1 MSFVE
6 KMLNSID
13 EDFYIIIN
21 AVVAIAVLFF
31 ITGGFGLGKG
41 KGNGNDDEAVPA
53 NAEISAEASETS
65 VASEETTVE
74 TQETQYIEITVSENK
89 YIYQNNDNYSLE
101 ELVDMVVSVG
111 MNDDGTA
118 KFDVALTNDNASL
131 NAYNNL
137 SAALKEKGFT
147 VIDKSNE

>member
-1 MSFVE
+1 MKKKLKGNVSTIV
-6 KMLNSID
+6 L
-13 EDFYIIIN
+13 IIIL
-21 AVVAIAVLFF
+21 VLVIAIAVLFF
-31 ITGGFGLGKG
+31 INGGFGIG
-41 KGNGNDDEAVPA
+41 KGNGNGNGDEAVPA

-65 VASEETTVE
+65 AASEETTVE

-101 ELVDMVVSVG
+101 ELVDMVVAVG
-111 MNDDGTA
+111 LNDDGTV
-118 KFDVALTNDNASL
+118 KFNVALTNDNASL

-137 SAALKEKGFT
+137 SDALKEKGFS

>member
-1 MSFVE
+1 M
-6 KMLNSID
+6 KMKVKGNGSTIVL
-13 EDFYIIIN
+13 IIIL
-21 AVVAIAVLFF
+21 VLVIAIAVLFF

-41 KGNGNDDEAVPA
+41 KGNGNGDEAVPA

-74 TQETQYIEITVSENK
+74 TQETQYIEITVSGNE
-89 YIYQNNDNYSLE
+89 YIYQNSKHSLE

>member
-1 MSFVE
+1 M
-6 KMLNSID
+6 KMKVKGNGSTIVL
-13 EDFYIIIN
+13 IIIL
-21 AVVAIAVLFF
+21 VLVIAIAVLFF

-41 KGNGNDDEAVPA
+41 NGNGNGDEAVPA

-111 MNDDGTA
+111 MNDDETA

>member
-1 MSFVE
+1 M
-6 KMLNSID
+6 KMKVKGNGSTIVL
-13 EDFYIIIN
+13 IIIL
-21 AVVAIAVLFF
+21 VLVIAIAVLFF

-74 TQETQYIEITVSENK
+74 TQETQYIEITVSGNE
-89 YIYQNNDNYSLE
+89 YIYQNSKHSLE

>member
-1 MSFVE
+1 M
-6 KMLNSID
+6 KMKVKGNGSTIVL
-13 EDFYIIIN
+13 IIIL
-21 AVVAIAVLFF
+21 VVVIAIAVLFF

-41 KGNGNDDEAVPA
+41 KGNGNGDEAVPA

-65 VASEETTVE
+65 AASEETTVE

-89 YIYQNNDNYSLE
+89 YIYQNNNNYSLE

>member
-1 MSFVE
+1 
-6 KMLNSID
+6 MLNSID